1 MLTKTTIAF
10 TLAAVLGAASGAFAR
25 DSDPTDADGGGFRV
39 QNWQAIQAQRA
50 YDAYGAYNAYDAY
63 NAYGFVSP
71 KRKSGF
77 AASPTQGRHLS
88 REND

>member
-1 MLTKTTIAF
+1 MLTKTAIAL
-10 TLAAVLGAASGAFAR
+10 TLAAVLGAASAAFANE
-25 DSDPTDADGGGFRV
+25 PTDADGGGFRV

-77 AASPTQGRHLS
+77 AASPTQGRRLS

>member
-1 MLTKTTIAF
+1 MVTKTTIAL
-10 TLAAVLGAASGAFAR
+10 TLAAVLGAASAAFANE
-25 DSDPTDADGGGFRV
+25 PTDADGGGFRV

-50 YDAYGAYNAYDAY
+50 YDASGAY

-77 AASPTQGRHLS
+77 AASLAQGRHLS